1 MSVLFEILLT
11 AVFSF
16 FMSSEP
22 VDIEN
27 TSGKE
32 IKQVQE
38 LLFEKKCPSP
48 GKEGETKRA
57 AKYLAAL
64 SS

>member
-16 FMSSEP
+16 LMPLESIEL
-22 VDIEN
+22 EN
-27 TSGKE
+27 TSARE

-48 GKEGETKRA
+48 EKEGEIKRA